1 MRGQPQMPTSGSE
14 DKGIE
19 HKVRFLARLSL
30 GSPTEDAETRAR
42 VQGVYLASGTESTSR
57 EEQEG

>member
-30 GSPTEDAETRAR
+30 GSPTEDAETGSSA
-42 VQGVYLASGTESTSR
+42 GSISGKWYR
-57 EEQEG
+57 KHK

>member
-1 MRGQPQMPTSGSE
+1 MPTSGSE